1 MSDMAEI
8 HPLPTVREFA
18 AMQAGHPSVGGP
30 DGLGQEV
37 TVYLAD
43 EEVDVLMRTVGIHH
57 NQPTYQVDG
66 DALGYAVHTALR
78 LGMKE
83 MDAVARTAITSAFNR
98 AAIRPIRSEF

>member
-1 MSDMAEI
+1 MPVSGGSRTSSARSS
-8 HPLPTVREFA
+8 PL
-18 AMQAGHPSVGGP
+18 SVS
-30 DGLGQEV
+30 
-37 TVYLAD
+37 
-43 EEVDVLMRTVGIHH
+43 LMRTVGIHH